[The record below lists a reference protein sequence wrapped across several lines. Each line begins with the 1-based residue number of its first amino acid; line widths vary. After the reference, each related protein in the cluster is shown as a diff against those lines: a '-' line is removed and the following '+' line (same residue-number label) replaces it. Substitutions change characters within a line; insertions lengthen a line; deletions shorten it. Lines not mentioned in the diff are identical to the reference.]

1 MAYLSYQG
9 YEMYQKSQENKITE
23 SILEEIINKMTDES
37 HAEEPIIVK
46 IRNKNK
52 SWLKKLWNKARP
64 LRKNNFWRR
73 LKNKKIVKFIMG
85 IGLRQMKNFL
95 KDKISEKSDQDKKLD
110 ELERVISRELKKL
123 DEENKSDQ
131 R

>member
-1 MAYLSYQG
+1 
-9 YEMYQKSQENKITE
+9 MYQKSQENKITE